1 MADPTAPAA
10 AAAPAAPAP
19 AAAIAAAP
27 AHPGPRTW
35 KQRLHSASWWVG
47 VATVCAELVNALTG
61 SHVPIQAVATV
72 AGVVASMIIG
82 TGLPE

>member
-1 MADPTAPAA
+1 MIPLADPATSAAAPAP
-10 AAAPAAPAP
+10 AAAPAAPAH
-19 AAAIAAAP
+19 A
-27 AHPGPRTW
+27 GPRTW